1 MKKKFEEFSDGI
13 VSVYDVNADNM
24 LQKAAEGL
32 RFGEENVGIARHY
45 AARAA
50 DTRADKVIHV
60 LLNKSIKPHEVAVI
74 EGDQYDIDKVD
85 HIKNTLP
92 PISKLT
98 LIAYEKHRKKDFA

>member
-1 MKKKFEEFSDGI
+1 MKKKFEEFNDGI
-13 VSVYDVNADNM
+13 VDVCDVNTDNM
-24 LQKAAEGL
+24 LQKVVEGL
-32 RFGEENVGIARHY
+32 RFGEENVGIVRHY

-74 EGDQYDIDKVD
+74 GDEQYDIDKVD
-85 HIKNTLP
+85 HMKTTLP

-98 LIAYEKHRKKDFA
+98 LIAYEKHRKKEFV